1 MPSEAISYF
10 KTHLCWF
17 YILGLPDNNFIK
29 KVQRLIYNFWG
40 KPKELSG
47 LYRLLIKALK
57 AAWVSRLFRTKDI
70 LYKILDGFCKE
81 LNINIHYVLQITNI
95 GRLTKLPKFYQEILF
110 AFNEC
115 KINPGKM

>member
-29 KVQRLIYNFWG
+29 KVQRLIYNFIWG

-47 LYRLLIKALK
+47 LPIVNKGIKGCL
-57 AAWVSRLFRTKDI
+57 
-70 LYKILDGFCKE
+70 GF
-81 LNINIHYVLQITNI
+81 
-95 GRLTKLPKFYQEILF
+95 
-110 AFNEC
+110 
-115 KINPGKM
+115 